1 MREYYSVSRRIFL
14 VLLAIFLVLMCLI
27 CIIPFLHVI
36 ALSFSHKIPAMQGKI
51 VLWPLD
57 FNDGTKQIFFGFSL
71 KSYLFVFERS
81 QFWRALFVSAERV
94 VLSGFLTMF
103 VTIITA
109 YPLSK
114 PTSEFRG
121 RTVYVWLFAITM
133 LVSGGLIPWYMII
146 QGLGMLDSIWALV
159 IPGCAPAFSFLLLL
173 NFFRG
178 LPKSLEESALLDGA
192 SHWRILWRIYV
203 PLSLPAIATLV
214 LFTVVGSWNAWFD
227 GLILMTRPGNYPM
240 QSYMYTLISAA
251 NIEVMTRPKAK
262 LLQFVNDQT
271 VKSAQVV
278 IGALPMLLLYPFLQ
292 RYFMMGMILGSV
304 KE

>member
-14 VLLAIFLVLMCLI
+14 VLLAVFMISLCLL
-27 CIIPFLHVI
+27 CIIPFLYVI
-36 ALSFSHKIPAMQGKI
+36 ALSFSHKIPAVQGRVI
-51 VLWPLD
+51 LWPLD
-57 FNDGTKQIFFGFSL
+57 FNEGTKQIFFGFSL

-81 QFWRALFVSAERV
+81 QFWRSLLVSVERV
-94 VLSGFLTMF
+94 FLSGFLTMF

-121 RTVYVWLFAITM
+121 RTVFVWLFAITM
-133 LVSGGLIPWYMII
+133 LVSGGLIPWFMII

-192 SHWRILWRIYV
+192 SHWLILWRIYV
-203 PLSLPAIATLV
+203 PLALPAIATLV

-227 GLILMTRPGNYPM
+227 GLILMMRPKNYPM
-240 QSYMYTLISAA
+240 QSYMYTLIQSA

-262 LLQFVNDQT
+262 LLQYVNEQT

-292 RYFMMGMILGSV
+292 RYFMAGIILGSV